1 MKKNIAAA
9 ITLIAIG
16 FLLGFGLKL
25 LMWVVIVVAVALG
38 VCWSLTAGGKMGEDD
53 IEEVFPNTA
62 PDRSPEARHEWRNSS
77 AKAPHAE

>member
-1 MKKNIAAA
+1 MKKNIAVAV
-9 ITLIAIG
+9 TLVAIG

-25 LMWVVIVVAVALG
+25 LMWVVIVVGVTLAVT
-38 VCWSLTAGGKMGEDD
+38 WSLIAGGKIGEAD
-53 IEEVFPNTA
+53 IEEVFPDTD